1 MQAILLS
8 REEVA
13 QRAEKLYES
22 RIRQEVE
29 VEENIGK
36 MVIIDIETGDYKA
49 DKNGLHA
56 ADLLSEKHP
65 HARLC
70 GIKIGYNVA
79 AAFGG
84 GIRWQ
89 KTRLH
94 SVPNAFG

>member
-22 RIRQEVE
+22 RIHQEVE
-29 VEENIGK
+29 VEEKIGK
-36 MVIIDIETGDYKA
+36 MVIIDIETGDYKV
-49 DKNGLHA
+49 DENGLHA

-65 HARLC
+65 HSRLF

-79 AAFGG
+79 AAGND
-84 GIRWQ
+84 
-89 KTRLH
+89 
-94 SVPNAFG
+94 SVVVVSYVAYLV